1 MFAYRTTLQRNA
13 CLMAL
18 GFATFLVVMS
28 PRPATALTQ
37 VTACGTTC
45 TTDCELAQNI
55 TCAAGQDGVIL
66 TNGADLHL
74 HTFNISCSASSPDGC
89 NNAVTA
95 SAGSQVDSDAAQ
107 GGGVGSIVGRWFRGI
122 DCQSNA
128 STRIVGVTLR
138 GYWSDSPLGGA
149 IYACQFVDS
158 NVINSQPDEGTLLF
172 DPTFPVWSRNC
183 IVHKSITT
191 QDFIAGNHIDGCNR
205 GIVRIS
211 GTLNLAIAGNSI
223 NCRDISPPLTFN
235 LGHCID
241 LGTTTRP
248 TTVIDNVLTGDTRG
262 FVINGP
268 ASGATYNNN
277 ICKFGMKNCSLCVSQ
292 GRCAANGT
300 STSP

>member
-1 MFAYRTTLQRNA
+1 
-13 CLMAL
+13 MAL
-18 GFATFLVVMS
+18 GFVTFLVVMS
-28 PRPATALTQ
+28 PRSATALTQ

-55 TCAAGQDGVIL
+55 DCASGQNGVIL

-74 HTFNISCSASSPDGC
+74 HTFNITCAAGAFDFC
-89 NNAVTA
+89 NIAVTA
-95 SAGSQVDSDAAQ
+95 SSGSQVDSDAAQ
-107 GGGVGSIVGRWFRGI
+107 GGGVGSIVGKWFRGI
-122 DCQSNA
+122 DCQSNLN
-128 STRIVGVTLR
+128 TRIIGVTLR
-138 GYWSDSPLGGA
+138 GYWTDSSLGAA
-149 IYACQFVDS
+149 IYACQAVDS
-158 NVINSQPDEGTLLF
+158 NIINGQPDEESLAS

-183 IVHKSITT
+183 IVHNSLTT

-205 GIVRIS
+205 GILRLS
-211 GTLNLAIAGNSI
+211 GTKNLAIAGNSI
-223 NCRDISPPLTFN
+223 NCRDVSPPLTGN

-248 TTVIDNVLTGDTRG
+248 TNVTDNVLTGDTRG

-268 ASGATYNNN
+268 ASGAIYNNN